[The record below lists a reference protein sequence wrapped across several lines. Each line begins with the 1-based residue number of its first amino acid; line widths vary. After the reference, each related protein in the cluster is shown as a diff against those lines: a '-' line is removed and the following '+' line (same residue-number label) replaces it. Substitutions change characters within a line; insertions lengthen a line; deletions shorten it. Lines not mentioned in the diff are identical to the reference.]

1 MEIYWTFYDFLRILI
16 EVYFFFAT
24 VFRPALGPIQPLI
37 EWVPGALSLWVKRLE
52 READHLPPSSA
63 EVNLWSC
70 TCTPPPHTSS
80 RRGD

>member
-37 EWVPGALSLWVKRLE
+37 EWVPGALSL
-52 READHLPPSSA
+52 
-63 EVNLWSC
+63 
-70 TCTPPPHTSS
+70 
-80 RRGD
+80 